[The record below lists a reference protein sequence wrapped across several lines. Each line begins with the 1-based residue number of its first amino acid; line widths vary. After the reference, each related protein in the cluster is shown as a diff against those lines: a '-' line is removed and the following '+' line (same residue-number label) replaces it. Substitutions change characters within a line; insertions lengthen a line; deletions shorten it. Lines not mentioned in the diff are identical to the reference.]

1 MGDPWAVDGSGRDSS
16 EGRQQRGRLLVF
28 SVRMACSHTGFHA
41 ISTAYDRRD
50 GVLVYHW
57 TCEHCGARL
66 SEAARAPYRPS
77 YDPRG
82 NERVQT
88 VLQARA
94 VGG

>member
-1 MGDPWAVDGSGRDSS
+1 MGVDEIRL
-16 EGRQQRGRLLVF
+16 RGVSRAAACAFF
-28 SVRMACSHTGFHA
+28 SVRMACSHTGFHG